1 MDALTAPVAPRLSPD
16 TGRLRVRVRGLVQG
30 VGFRPHV
37 YGLARR
43 HGLAGWVLNDAEGV
57 LLEVEGEGRA
67 AFLVDLVEQAPPLSR
82 IDAVEIEP
90 VLETGG
96 TGFDIRQSGGG
107 ATLRT
112 AIGPDSTVCPDCLA
126 EMFDP
131 AARRYRYPFTTCT
144 HCGPRFT
151 IARGLPYDRP
161 LTSMAGFPLCP
172 DCAAEYADPG
182 DRRFHAQP
190 LACPACGPRL
200 SMPVEEIL
208 ARLRRGE
215 IVAIKGLGGF
225 HLACDARNRE
235 AVARLRQRK
244 QRDGKP
250 FAVMVA
256 NLESARALAD
266 LTEADAAALESRERP
281 IVLCRVRSSDTG
293 NATFEFE
300 TRHPSE
306 SPQTLDSGTSVL
318 NISFEEGRTAP
329 FRALSQGERDRVRGG
344 RPGQQDPVHRFPLP
358 EEAQPLSLSLPL
370 WGRGRG
376 DGVRPQ
382 LRPDLNLGAMGK
394 GRDDGEWKGEVLPL
408 DLIAP
413 HLADIGLMLPYAP
426 LHFLLF
432 HEAAG
437 RPDGTAWLA
446 QPQPLAL
453 VMTSANPGGEPLV
466 VGNGE
471 AAARLEGI
479 ADAIVTHDRDI
490 VARADDSV
498 VRVVAGRARLLRR
511 GRGFVP
517 VPIRLPRVM
526 PPVLALGAYLKNA
539 ICVTRGREAFLS
551 QHVGDLDDAATLD
564 FLAETVRHLTGILD
578 VAPVAVAHDL
588 HPDFPSTRL
597 AEELGLPTIPVQHH
611 HAHLAAVLAEHG
623 VEGPTVGLALD
634 GHGLGDDGG
643 AWGGEL
649 LRLEGAGFT
658 RLGHLRRLA
667 QPGGDVAARQPWRM
681 AASALHALG
690 RGGEIAGRFVAHGPS
705 AALAWMLDKG
715 VRSPPTSSCGRWFD
729 AACGLLGLVAEAGF
743 EGEAPMRLEALV
755 TRPRVGAGLWSVDGG
770 VLDLLP
776 LLSAL
781 DGMGPADGADLFH
794 GTLAAALVDWALPA
808 VQAAGGERVAL
819 SGGCVMNKVLAEAL
833 VEGFGRHGV
842 TALLPRLAPA
852 NDGGLALGQA
862 WVAARVL
869 DGQPSQGES

>member
-1 MDALTAPVAPRLSPD
+1 MDSLSAPIMPELSPEA
-16 TGRLRVRVRGLVQG
+16 GRLRVRVRGLVQG

-43 HGLAGWVLNDAEGV
+43 HGLAGWVLNDSEGV
-57 LLEVEGEGRA
+57 LLEVEGEDRA
-67 AFLVDLVEQAPPLSR
+67 AFMVDLVEQAPPLSR
-82 IDAVEIEP
+82 IDAVEMEP
-90 VLETGG
+90 ALATGEA
-96 TGFDIRQSGGG
+96 GFTIRQSAAGG
-107 ATLRT
+107 AALRT
-112 AIGPDSTVCPDCLA
+112 AIGPDSAVCTDCLA

-190 LACPACGPRL
+190 LACPVCGPKL
-200 SMPVEEIL
+200 SMDVADIL
-208 ARLRRGE
+208 VRVQRGE
-215 IVAIKGLGGF
+215 IVALKGLGGF
-225 HLACDARNRE
+225 HLACDARDRG

-266 LTEADAAALESRERP
+266 LTPADAAALESRERP
-281 IVLCRVRSSDTG
+281 IVLCRVR
-293 NATFEFE
+293 
-300 TRHPSE
+300 
-306 SPQTLDSGTSVL
+306 
-318 NISFEEGRTAP
+318 
-329 FRALSQGERDRVRGG
+329 RGG
-344 RPGQQDPVHRFPLP
+344 SPLP
-358 EEAQPLSLSLPL
+358 RE
-370 WGRGRG
+370 
-376 DGVRPQ
+376 
-382 LRPDLNLGAMGK
+382 
-394 GRDDGEWKGEVLPL
+394 
-408 DLIAP
+408 LIAP

-426 LHFLLF
+426 LHHLLF

-437 RPDGTAWLA
+437 RPEGTAWLA
-446 QPQPLAL
+446 EPQPLAL

-466 VGNGE
+466 VGNDE
-471 AAARLEGI
+471 AAQRLAGI
-479 ADAIVTHDRDI
+479 ADAIVSHDRDI
-490 VARADDSV
+490 LARADDSV
-498 VRVVAGRARLLRR
+498 VRVVGGQARLVRR

-517 VPIRLPRVM
+517 VPIRLARAG

-539 ICVTRGREAFLS
+539 VCVTRGREAFLS
-551 QHVGDLDDAATLD
+551 QHIGDLDDAATLA

-588 HPDFPSTRL
+588 HPDSPSTRL
-597 AEELGLPTIPVQHH
+597 AEGLGLPTIPVQHH

-634 GHGLGDDGG
+634 GHGMGDDGC

-658 RLGHLRRLA
+658 RLGHLRALA

-690 RGGEIAGRFVAHGPS
+690 RGGEIAGRFAAHGP
-705 AALAWMLDKG
+705 AAGLARMLDLG
-715 VRSPPTSSCGRWFD
+715 LRSPPTSSCGRWFD
-729 AACGLLGLVAEAGF
+729 AACGLLGLVAESGF

-755 TRPRVGAGLWSVDGG
+755 TRPRVGTGLWSVRDG

-776 LLSAL
+776 LLAAL
-781 DGMGPADGADLFH
+781 DGMEPAEGADLFH
-794 GTLAAALVDWALPA
+794 GTLAAALVNWALPS
-808 VQAAGGERVAL
+808 VLAAGGPCVAL

-833 VEGFGRHGV
+833 VEGFAHHGV

-869 DGQPSQGES
+869 DGHASQGDA